1 MAQIRD
7 REGKAQEVNVSLE
20 DYKAALSEGLSF
32 PAYLKTKFPT
42 DEAKYGTPFEQMLAT
57 SGFFLREDRAAG
69 IRPPTVKQMLEANG
83 NEISMGPLVR
93 PDGSQALTITGRLLF
108 AATVLELVESA
119 LLEDTSSYAATW
131 NRLIAVTTSVDT
143 PRVDIPTITSTGP
156 RSDRSMP
163 IAQSATPPNMTSISL
178 SSKSYRMPTFSIG
191 LEITYEAQQAVTL
204 DLVNI
209 ILKQQAEGERIA
221 LIDEAI
227 KKLVDGD
234 ADWGLSALS
243 ADVIKNYDSSI
254 SSNGVMTHTAWI
266 KWLRSDSRRKT
277 INWVIGDLDAFLAIE
292 KRTDRPVVTGD
303 RGTDERLNSV
313 PLLADVRLPQQV
325 NFFDVPTS
333 VLGANVIVGLDSTK
347 GIRKWTYTGAQ
358 YEAVEDFVLR
368 KATALRIDWSEAYG
382 RLFDEAFQKT
392 TLTTS

>member
-108 AATVLELVESA
+108 ATTVLELVESA

-163 IAQSATPPNMTSISL
+163 IAQLATPPNMTSISL

-191 LEITYEAQQAVTL
+191 LEISYEAQQAVTL

-243 ADVIKNYDSSI
+243 ADTIKTYDSSI
-254 SSNGVMTHTAWI
+254 SSNGEMTHTAWI

-325 NFFDVPTS
+325 NFFDIPTS
-333 VLGANVIVGLDSTK
+333 VLGSNVIVGLDSTK

-358 YEAVEDFVLR
+358 YEAIEDFVLR

-382 RLFDEAFQKT
+382 RIFDEAFQKT

>member
-7 REGKAQEVNVSLE
+7 SEGNAQEVNVTLE
-20 DYKAALSEGLSF
+20 HYKGAMEAGLSF
-32 PAYLKTKFPT
+32 PAYLRTQFKT
-42 DEAKYGTPFEQMLAT
+42 DETKYGSPFEQLLAT

-69 IRPPTVKQMLEANG
+69 IRPPTVKQMLADNG
-83 NEISMGPLVR
+83 NTVSMGPLVR

-108 AATVLELVESA
+108 ATTVMELVESA

-131 NRLIAVTTSVDT
+131 NQLVAVTTSVDT

-163 IAQSATPPNMTSISL
+163 IAQLATPPNMTSITL

-191 LEITYEAQQAVTL
+191 LEISYEAQAAVTL

-209 ILKQQAEGERIA
+209 ILKQQAEGERMA

-227 KKLVDGD
+227 KKLVNGD
-234 ADWGLSALS
+234 TDWNLTALS
-243 ADVIKNYDSSI
+243 ADLITAYDSSI
-254 SSNGVMTHTAWI
+254 ASNGVMTQKAWV
-266 KWLRSDSRRKT
+266 KWLRSDRRRKT
-277 INWVIGDLDAFLAIE
+277 INWVIGDLDGYLAIE
-292 KRTDRPVVTGD
+292 GRTNRPTVQND
-303 RGTDERLNSV
+303 RGTDERINSL
-313 PLLADVRLPQQV
+313 PILADIGLPQTV
-325 NFFDVPTS
+325 KYFDIETS
-333 VLGANVIVGLDSTK
+333 VLGANTLVGLDSSK
-347 GIRKWTYTGAQ
+347 AIRKWVYTGAQ
-358 YEAVEDFVLR
+358 YEAIEDFVLR

-382 RLFDEAFQKT
+382 RIFDEAFKKT